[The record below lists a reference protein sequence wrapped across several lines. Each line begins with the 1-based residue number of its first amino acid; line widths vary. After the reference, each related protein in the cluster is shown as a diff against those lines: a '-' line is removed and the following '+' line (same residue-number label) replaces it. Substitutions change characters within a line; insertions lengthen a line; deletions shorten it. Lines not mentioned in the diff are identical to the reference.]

1 MTRRLQLRLLARAAL
16 FAVPGVQVT
25 QQPTDEGFRLI
36 PDTLVGA
43 GDQAWNAGSAAIVN
57 AGLVKKRPFPVGAE
71 EWRLAVRDALAELQ
85 READT
90 ADHAR
95 PEPPTAHVYDV
106 HSPGNPVVTCLAAD
120 LPRTVGDIQKTG
132 RPSRVSARLPRCEP
146 STVDALDGVVREPI
160 EDETTRQYPA
170 LRLVTGEGV

>member
-1 MTRRLQLRLLARAAL
+1 MDR
-16 FAVPGVQVT
+16 
-25 QQPTDEGFRLI
+25 GFGCDRER
-36 PDTLVGA
+36 
-43 GDQAWNAGSAAIVN
+43 
-57 AGLVKKRPFPVGAE
+57 GLVKKRPFPVGAE

-120 LPRTVGDIQKTG
+120 LPRTVGDIQKTAGQSGECSAAAVRAFNRGCSRWRRARTHRG
-132 RPSRVSARLPRCEP
+132 RDDAAVSSA
-146 STVDALDGVVREPI
+146 AAGH
-160 EDETTRQYPA
+160 
-170 LRLVTGEGV
+170 GEGV